1 MPGWLATSVPIM
13 IEDPTTAVILAGG
26 DAVHLDLIDD
36 VPDGAYVIAADS
48 GLDQAHR
55 LDLMVDLIVGDLDSV
70 SAKALAEAEG
80 IPIEQ
85 YPTDKNFT
93 DLELALDAAVRLD
106 ADRIIVLG
114 GHGGRLDHFLGNAA
128 VLTAPGLRNRRVEW
142 LAGYAHVYVVNR
154 WTQLHGSVGATVS
167 LLAVG
172 GPATGVKTQGLRWPL
187 AGDTL
192 EPWQAR
198 GLSNQFSSPIATVN
212 LESGILLAVIPGSS

>member
-1 MPGWLATSVPIM
+1 MLD
-13 IEDPTTAVILAGG
+13 EPTTAVVLAGG
-26 DAVHLDLIDD
+26 DAVHLDQIEDIPAD
-36 VPDGAYVIAADS
+36 AYVIAADS
-48 GLDQAHR
+48 GLDQARR
-55 LDLMVDLIVGDLDSV
+55 LHLTVDLIVGDLDSV
-70 SAKALAEAEG
+70 SAKALADAEG

-106 ADRIIVLG
+106 AERIIVLG
-114 GHGGRLDHFLGNAA
+114 GHGGRLDHFFGNAA
-128 VLTAPGLRNRRVEW
+128 VLTAPGLLNRRVEW

-172 GPATGVKTQGLRWPL
+172 GSAIGVTTQGLRWPL
-187 AGDTL
+187 TGDTL

-198 GLSNQFSSPIATVN
+198 GLSNQFTSPIATIS
-212 LESGILLAVIPGSS
+212 LESGILLAILPGAT

>member
-1 MPGWLATSVPIM
+1 ML
-13 IEDPTTAVILAGG
+13 EDPTTAVVLAGG
-26 DAVHLDLIDD
+26 DAVHLDQIEDIPDD
-36 VPDGAYVIAADS
+36 AYVIAADS
-48 GLDQAHR
+48 GLDQARR

-70 SAKALAEAEG
+70 SARALADAEG

-85 YPTDKNFT
+85 YPTDKDFT

-106 ADRIIVLG
+106 ADRVIVLG
-114 GHGGRLDHFLGNAA
+114 GHGGRLDHFMGNAA
-128 VLTAPGLRNRRVEW
+128 VLTAPALRNRRVEW

-172 GPATGVKTQGLRWPL
+172 GPATGIVTQGLRWPL
-187 AGDTL
+187 ESEVL

-198 GLSNQFSSPIATVN
+198 GLSNQFSSPVATVN
-212 LESGILLAVIPGSS
+212 VESGILLAVIPGSP